1 LKKAVLEKAGD
12 GRLRGDPA
20 RRVVSMLSGC
30 NAPTNCDSV
39 QPFGATSSAWPKP
52 GEAGRRLAAVAV
64 DRLRPELMPTWRVT
78 MRNRLLVRGFAL
90 LATVTLAPLPAA
102 AQGKASTP
110 SRTPDGKPN
119 LAGIYSFSTIT
130 PLQRPE
136 TLAGKET
143 LSDEEAAEF
152 EAAEN
157 KRLNRDLFDPIKG
170 QPSAGYAPRAE
181 GGVLSY
187 NEFWYERG
195 NRLTGD
201 KRTSLIV
208 EPKDGRIPFT
218 DAARRR
224 IAERTQLSNSG
235 AGDSHADRPLADR
248 CLIGFNSGPPMTPGA
263 YNNNLQIV
271 QSPGYVVIINEMVH
285 NARIIPTDGRP
296 HTRVRQWTGDSRG
309 RWEGDTLVVETINF
323 RRETSLQGSTADTRV
338 VERFRRIDDN
348 TIRYEFLVSDPNAY
362 IRPWSAMVPLVRTE
376 GPLFEYACHEG
387 NYALPNILAGA
398 RAQEKKAKQED

>member
-1 LKKAVLEKAGD
+1 
-12 GRLRGDPA
+12 
-20 RRVVSMLSGC
+20 M
-30 NAPTNCDSV
+30 T
-39 QPFGATSSAWPKP
+39 
-52 GEAGRRLAAVAV
+52 
-64 DRLRPELMPTWRVT
+64 
-78 MRNRLLVRGFAL
+78 RNRLLMGGFAL
-90 LATVTLAPLPAA
+90 LATVTLAIPGA
-102 AQGKASTP
+102 AQGKASTA

-136 TLAGKET
+136 TLAGKAT
-143 LSDEEAAEF
+143 LDEEEAAAF
-152 EAAEN
+152 EASEN
-157 KRLNRDLFDPIKG
+157 TRLNRDLFDPIKG

-195 NRLTGD
+195 SRLTND

-208 EPKDGRIPFT
+208 DPPDGRIPLT

-224 IAERTQLSNSG
+224 VAEMRRRSDAGIGDAAEDRT
-235 AGDSHADRPLADR
+235 LADR
-248 CLIGFNSGPPMTPGA
+248 CLMGFNSGPPMVPGS

-271 QSPGYVVIINEMVH
+271 QAPGVVVIINEMVH

-296 HTRVRQWTGDSRG
+296 HTPFRQWTGDSRG

-338 VERFRRIDDN
+338 VERFTRVGDDA
-348 TIRYEFLVSDPNAY
+348 IKYEFTVSDPTSY
-362 IRPWSAMVPLVRTE
+362 IRPWSAMVPMSRIE
-376 GPLFEYACHEG
+376 GPVFEYACHEG
-387 NYALPNILAGA
+387 NYALTNILAGA
-398 RAQEKKAKQED
+398 RAKEKEKAEGSAQQ

>member
-1 LKKAVLEKAGD
+1 
-12 GRLRGDPA
+12 
-20 RRVVSMLSGC
+20 
-30 NAPTNCDSV
+30 
-39 QPFGATSSAWPKP
+39 
-52 GEAGRRLAAVAV
+52 
-64 DRLRPELMPTWRVT
+64 
-78 MRNRLLVRGFAL
+78 MRNRLLVIAWL
-90 LATVTLAPLPAA
+90 TVVLTPLTAA
-102 AQGKASTP
+102 AQGKGSTP
-110 SRTPDGKPN
+110 PRTPDGKPN

-130 PLQRPE
+130 PLQRPS
-136 TLAGKET
+136 TLAGKAA

-157 KRLNRDLFDPIKG
+157 TRLNRDLFDPVKG

-195 NRLTGD
+195 SRLTKD
-201 KRTSLIV
+201 RRTSLIV
-208 EPKDGRIPFT
+208 DPPSGTIPLT

-235 AGDSHADRPLADR
+235 AGDSYEDRPLADR

-263 YNNNLQIV
+263 YNNNVQIMQV
-271 QSPGYVVIINEMVH
+271 PGQVVIINEMVH

-296 HTRVRQWTGDSRG
+296 HTKLRQWSGDSRG

-323 RRETSLQGSTADTRV
+323 RRETSLQGSTADTTL
-338 VERFRRIDDN
+338 VERFTRIDPD
-348 TIRYEFLVSDPNAY
+348 TIKYEFTVSDPHSY
-362 IRPWSAMVPLVRTE
+362 TQPWSAMLPLSKIP
-376 GPLFEYACHEG
+376 GPIFEYGCHEG

-398 RAQEKKAKQED
+398 RAQEREQPAPR